1 VPIRWGVL
9 STADIG
15 RKAVIPGLRRG
26 ELGEVVAISSRDP
39 SRAAAVAAELGIP
52 KAHGSYEELLADPE
66 IDAVYNPLPN
76 HLHMPWSIRAL
87 ESGKHVLCEK
97 PIGLNAREAE
107 ELLQH
112 SLRHPRLKVMEAFM
126 YRHHPQWQRAHELVR
141 GGAIGR
147 LRTVHSFFSY
157 FKTDVDNIRN
167 RKDIG
172 GGGMLDIGCYCI
184 SVARFLWNAEP
195 LRALGLVEYD
205 PELGI
210 DRLASAVLA
219 FPDGSATFTCATQ
232 LVPYQ
237 RVQAYGDQGRLEII
251 RPFNA
256 PPDQDM
262 RLVLERD
269 GEAEETVIAAADQYA
284 IQGDL
289 FARAILDDTPVPTP
303 LEDAVAN
310 MRVIDAVFES
320 GLRGEWVA
328 LD

>member
-76 HLHMPWSIRAL
+76 HLHMPWSKRAL